1 MSESLTIKGVVIH
14 ILEEESGTSKA
25 GKDWKKKDFVIE
37 TTEDQY
43 PKKIAF
49 TVFGDKIQ
57 SLFTFTEGQLV
68 DVSFNL
74 ESREYNGKWFHNV
87 NAWKIQPEEVNQ
99 NEHVEATG
107 ALPKEFE
114 EVPKVNDSGSDDDL
128 PF

>member
-25 GKDWKKKDFVIE
+25 GKEWKKKDFVIE

-43 PKKIAF
+43 PKKVAF
-49 TVFGDKIQ
+49 TLFGDKINLLSSITQ
-57 SLFTFTEGQLV
+57 GQLV

-87 NAWKIQPEEVNQ
+87 NAWKIEAGEVQQQEPVQNIPPEPTTLTPDQ
-99 NEHVEATG
+99 
-107 ALPKEFE
+107 
-114 EVPKVNDSGSDDDL
+114 DDL

>member
-14 ILEEESGTSKA
+14 ILQEESGTSKA
-25 GKDWKKKDFVIE
+25 GKEWKKKDFVIE

-43 PKKIAF
+43 PKKVAF
-49 TVFGDKIQ
+49 TLFGDKIDLLMKI
-57 SLFTFTEGQLV
+57 SEGQLV

-87 NAWKIQPEEVNQ
+87 NAWKITAGEVQQ
-99 NEHVEATG
+99 NEHLEATG
-107 ALPKEFE
+107 DLPKEFE
-114 EVPKVNDSGSDDDL
+114 DVPPLQEGDEPL

>member
-1 MSESLTIKGVVIH
+1 MSESLEVKGVVIH
-14 ILEEESGTSKA
+14 ILEEESGISKA
-25 GKDWKKKDFVIE
+25 GKEWKKKDFVIE

-57 SLFTFTEGQLV
+57 SLFTFTQGQLV

-87 NAWKIQPEEVNQ
+87 NAWKVEAGEVQQ
-99 NEHVEATG
+99 NEHVETTG
-107 ALPKEFE
+107 DLPKEFE
-114 EVPKVNDSGSDDDL
+114 APPKVDDSGSDDDL